1 MPLFGFGALPP
12 EVNSARMLL
21 GPGPAPM
28 AAVADSYALAAL
40 ALATMAAESAGAMGV
55 LETTWRGPA
64 ASRAQRAFRNHG
76 TWLEQQAQVA
86 AQAATSAAA
95 VAGACAAAEV
105 AMPPLG
111 AILAN
116 RAASATLAASNTMGQ
131 NTMAIAANEAVYMA
145 MWVAAAAVMEAYA
158 AEALGAAAALPP
170 PVPPPPITTLGTGYE
185 AVQTFGELGG
195 DEYSAADDTGTR
207 LERLADTGGGGD
219 TGGDTGGGG
228 DTNPRDLTQPADPGP
243 NPGNDLTNPPTEPPQ
258 APGDPGQALGD
269 VERAGAGL
277 PDSLADTTSGGEVL
291 DQHGFLGT
299 SPYSS
304 TLAAL
309 NGGALAAAGGLG
321 LITGGL
327 GALAGSATGFR
338 MPRTWTPGAGTAF
351 GAAPSAPSA
360 APVSR
365 QAPRGVTA
373 PRATMRRRR
382 DEERD
387 GQVSVFVP
395 GGEPEVPL
403 LEEIP
408 VIGVISY
415 DDEPPEDG
423 YALRQYAAGVLEPA
437 YEFHQRKEPQW
448 QP

>member
-1 MPLFGFGALPP
+1 MPAVLFDFGAMPP
-12 EVNSARMLL
+12 EVNSARLML

-28 AAVADSYALAAL
+28 AAVADSYAVAAL
-40 ALATMAAESAGAMGV
+40 ALVTMAAESAGAMGA
-55 LETTWRGPA
+55 LEATWRGPA
-64 ASRAQRAFRNHG
+64 ARRAQSAFRNHG
-76 TWLEQQAQVA
+76 NWMQQQAQVA
-86 AQAATSAAA
+86 AKAATSATG
-95 VAGACAAAEV
+95 VASACAAAYTT
-105 AMPPLG
+105 MPPLG
-111 AILAN
+111 AILLN
-116 RAASATLAASNTMGQ
+116 RSVSAGLAASNSMGQ
-131 NTMAIAANEAVYMA
+131 NTAAIAANEAVYMA
-145 MWVAAAAVMEAYA
+145 MWITAASTMYTYAAAAVA
-158 AEALGAAAALPP
+158 ATAGLEP

-185 AVQTFGELGG
+185 AVQTLGDLGTDGLGG
-195 DEYSAADDTGTR
+195 TDDTGTR
-207 LERLADTGGGGD
+207 FERLADTDTDPGGGGDNGGGGD
-219 TGGDTGGGG
+219 TTPQDV
-228 DTNPRDLTQPADPGP
+228 TQPTDPGG
-243 NPGNDLTNPPTEPPQ
+243 NPGNEITNPPGEPPQ
-258 APGDPGQALGD
+258 SPGDPAQALGD

-277 PDSLADTTSGGEVL
+277 PDSLADSTTGGEVL

-309 NGGALAAAGGLG
+309 NGGALGVAGGLG

-373 PRATMRRRR
+373 PRASMRRRR

-387 GQVSVFVP
+387 ERVSVHVP

-403 LEEIP
+403 LEAAP
-408 VIGVISY
+408 VFGVISY
-415 DDEPPEDG
+415 DEEPQEDG
-423 YALRQYAAGVLEPA
+423 YALRHHSAGVLESA
-437 YEFHQRKEPQW
+437 YEYH
-448 QP
+448 